1 MQSYTKQSKKEKIY
15 NFNEYSLPIVFLRD
29 IYKRSVSIKV
39 TDQNLGSRLS
49 KIASKLNNA
58 KKKKNL

>member
-1 MQSYTKQSKKEKIY
+1 M
-15 NFNEYSLPIVFLRD
+15 PIVFLRD

-58 KKKKNL
+58 KKKKNLWWKESFYKMQDSFLIREKW